1 MDSPRKKTRPLSV
14 GDVVPKVDSNGKKK
28 PTHPWRCHVDR
39 PKTRNDRTW
48 IPARSTMGLKV

>member
-1 MDSPRKKTRPLSV
+1 MTKPKKPFEA
-14 GDVVPKVDSNGKKK
+14 GEIAPKKK